1 MKSLTERTIT
11 PETAGP
17 RLHATG
23 IPSPV
28 HLSVEFSHRGAPFK
42 VAHSVMEPQDGSW
55 FSYHDEEDVRERDWD
70 VRPGDLVLDVGAAYG
85 SYTMCALAAGAGH
98 VWAWSPQ
105 KYTRN
110 GVPEADYMLFSAEVN
125 GWQDRVTVVPGGV
138 YSRNGWLDCL
148 TQEFHR
154 DRPEAPRDPADL
166 LQVQTVDQWRASM
179 AAPFSRLEWMK
190 LDVEGAEA
198 SVLVGARDTI
208 SEFRPRIQVEL
219 HRFKDNNTVQDVD
232 AVMRSLGYSCL
243 HVIPYHGVSHGV
255 YLPVP

>member
-1 MKSLTERTIT
+1 MANLVDRTIS
-11 PETAGP
+11 PMTAGP
-17 RLHATG
+17 LLQAVG
-23 IPSPV
+23 FLSSV
-28 HLSVEFSHRGAPFK
+28 HLSEEFMFRGVPFK

-110 GVPEADYMLFSAEVN
+110 GVPEANYMLLSAELN
-125 GWQDRVTVVPGGV
+125 GWKDRVTLIPGGV
-138 YSRNGWLDCL
+138 YSRDGFLDCL

-154 DRPEAPRDPADL
+154 ERPESPRDPADL
-166 LQVQTVDQWRASM
+166 LQVQTVDRWRASM
-179 AAPFSRLEWMK
+179 GAPMDRLEWMK

-219 HRFKDNNTVQDVD
+219 HRFKDSNTVHDVD
-232 AVMRSLGYSCL
+232 AVMRSLGYHCL
-243 HVIPYHGVSHGV
+243 RVTPYHGVSHGV
-255 YLPVP
+255 YLPR